1 MRPSAGSI
9 AMPGPR
15 MPCANVGSGTLLE
28 RHDRAR
34 SGRCDGDAG
43 ITAEQIFQFTKH
55 FAHNLFD

>member
-1 MRPSAGSI
+1 MRPSLGSM
-9 AMPGPR
+9 AMPEDALR
-15 MPCANVGSGTLLE
+15 ERRVGYTFE